1 MTESYDAIIV
11 GAGIVGAA
19 CAAELHGAGLRVLVV
34 DACQVGCKTTAAGMG
49 HIVVLDDSI
58 AQMQMSSFSRELW
71 LRFAKDNSAESEYL
85 ACGTLWVAANAEE
98 MEAVHQKA
106 KNYLAHDIAVEVL
119 GEKGLYRHEPNLRPH
134 LAGGLRVLDD
144 CVIYPSN
151 CARALLKGIEV
162 RENSKV
168 KRLEDHQ
175 VILQDGREIRSQV
188 IINAAG
194 ALAPQLTEGLPIEP
208 RKGHLVITDRY
219 PDFCHH
225 QIIELSY
232 LKSAHKM
239 EKESVAFNI
248 QPRPCGQY
256 LIGSSREFSGWDDT
270 INRNLLRRM
279 LGRACEYMPSL
290 KTMLAIRTWTGFR
303 PATRDK
309 MPLIGPWPK
318 VKGLY
323 IAAGHEGLGITTSM
337 GTAHILAAQILGKQS
352 SIDPEPFCPARMQGT
367 EKS

>member
-1 MTESYDAIIV
+1 MTESYDAVVV

-19 CAAELHGAGLRVLVV
+19 CAAELSRSGMRVLVV
-34 DACQVGCKTTAAGMG
+34 EAGQAGCGTTAAGMG
-49 HIVVLDDSI
+49 HIVVLDDSV

-71 LRFAKDNSAESEYL
+71 LKFAKDNVAESEYL
-85 ACGTLWVAANAEE
+85 ACGTLWVAADAEE

-106 KNYLAHDIAVEVL
+106 KNYQAHDIAVEVL
-119 GEKGLYRHEPNLRPH
+119 DEKRLYQHEPNLRPH

-144 CVIYPSN
+144 CVIYPTN

-162 RENSKV
+162 RENIKV
-168 KRLEDHQ
+168 KQLEDHQ
-175 VILQDGREIRSQV
+175 VVFQDGREIRSEV
-188 IINAAG
+188 IVNAAG
-194 ALAPQLTEGLPIEP
+194 AAAPLLTEGLPIEP

-225 QIIELSY
+225 QIIELGY

-248 QPRPCGQY
+248 QPRPSGQY
-256 LIGSSREFSGWDDT
+256 LIGSSREFSGWDDS
-270 INRNLLRRM
+270 INRNLVRRM
-279 LGRACEYMPSL
+279 LGRACEYLPSL
-290 KTMLAIRTWTGFR
+290 KTKLAIRTWTGFR

-337 GTAHILAAQILGKQS
+337 GTAHLLTAQIMGKQP
-352 SIDPEPFCPARMQGT
+352 SIDPEPFCPTRMSET
-367 EKS
+367 EKP